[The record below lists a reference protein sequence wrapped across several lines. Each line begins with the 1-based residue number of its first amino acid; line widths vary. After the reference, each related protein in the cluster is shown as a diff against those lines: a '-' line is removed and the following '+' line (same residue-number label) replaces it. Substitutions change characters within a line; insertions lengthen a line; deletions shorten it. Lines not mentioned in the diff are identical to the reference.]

1 VAKNNHNLAFHDH
14 FHTLFLAVRITPFFA
29 GVVVKPLYANYLR
42 SEWLV
47 SLPVK

>member
-1 VAKNNHNLAFHDH
+1 MTIFTPYFWLLELN
-14 FHTLFLAVRITPFFA
+14 TPFFA